1 MLEKISAI
9 TPFIIIKN
17 ASSLVMVQTSKW
29 MTRDNE
35 LAENKLSDLYFESR
49 NGRLHSSRDIVWM
62 PKRDKISF

>member
-17 ASSLVMVQTSKW
+17 ASALVMVQTSKW

-35 LAENKLSDLYFESR
+35 LADNKLSDLYFESR
-49 NGRLHSSRDIVWM
+49 NGRLHSSHDIVWR
-62 PKRDKISF
+62 PKSDIISY